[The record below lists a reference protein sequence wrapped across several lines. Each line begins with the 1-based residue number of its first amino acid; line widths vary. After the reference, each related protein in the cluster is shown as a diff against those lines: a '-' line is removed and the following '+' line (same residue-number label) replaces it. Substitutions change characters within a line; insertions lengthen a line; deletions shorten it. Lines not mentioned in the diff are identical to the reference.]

1 MPKTTTTTETLGQT
15 LISIR
20 RKYGLSQSQCAR
32 LIPELPLRMLQ
43 KYEQQVSEPP
53 AWVQLLLIDA
63 LKKNVKKIK
72 SCVEAIPR

>member
-1 MPKTTTTTETLGQT
+1 MTKTATTQALADK
-15 LISIR
+15 LIAIR

-43 KYEQQVSEPP
+43 KYEQQVSDPP

-63 LKKNVKKIK
+63 LKKNVKKTK
-72 SCVEAIPR
+72 SSVDAIP

>member
-1 MPKTTTTTETLGQT
+1 MTKTTTTQPLADK
-15 LISIR
+15 LIAIR